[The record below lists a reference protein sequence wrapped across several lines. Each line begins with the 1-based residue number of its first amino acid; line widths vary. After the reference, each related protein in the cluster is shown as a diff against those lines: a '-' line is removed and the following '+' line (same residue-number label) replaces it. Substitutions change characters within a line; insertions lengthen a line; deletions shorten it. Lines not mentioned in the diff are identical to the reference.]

1 MSNFESPTLISFELY
16 MDMMQQ
22 LSKDAEE
29 QEKSKLSGRDVTQ
42 THEFSSS
49 DHSSQNATMKE
60 DTRTKQLTPLISSQ
74 EIGWDKQVLRRPE
87 AGREGSEI
95 TKFAAAL
102 IKNGVYY

>member
-1 MSNFESPTLISFELY
+1 

-22 LSKDAEE
+22 LRKEAEE
-29 QEKSKLSGRDVTQ
+29 YEKSKLAGQNISRTN
-42 THEFSSS
+42 EFLSSN
-49 DHSSQNATMKE
+49 HSSQNATRLEKMKE

-74 EIGWDKQVLRRPE
+74 EIGWEKQELRRPA

>member
-1 MSNFESPTLISFELY
+1 
-16 MDMMQQ
+16 MDMMHK
-22 LSKDAEE
+22 LREEAEK
-29 QEKSKLSGRDVTQ
+29 QEKSKLTGRDVSQ
-42 THEFSSS
+42 TNGSSS
-49 DHSSQNATMKE
+49 SNHSGQNATRLERMKE

-74 EIGWDKQVLRRPE
+74 EIGWEKQELRRPE